1 MFRLWVTIV
10 ILQLLL
16 TIGVVFAEE
25 HDVCKS
31 EQKYSQIWY
40 INGCDGETL
49 EIKKVKVVDKNKDNP
64 WKGYPYNSGEIPR
77 DANPDDKIL
86 KHYLKKYISY
96 GKNDGSNY
104 FKVTKDKNKIKE
116 FDFNLQKDDFVTE
129 QLNETALLSYL
140 MYVDG
145 QIVID
150 EISPKDRF
158 GKIFTNKT
166 RYVSNSVGKIY
177 NFVYCWSR
185 YL

>member
-64 WKGYPYNSGEIPR
+64 WKGYPYNSGEIPQ
-77 DANPDDKIL
+77 DATPDNKIL

-96 GKNDGSNY
+96 GKPSEMNRVVI
-104 FKVTKDKNKIKE
+104 KIKKDK
-116 FDFNLQKDDFVTE
+116 
-129 QLNETALLSYL
+129 
-140 MYVDG
+140 
-145 QIVID
+145 
-150 EISPKDRF
+150 
-158 GKIFTNKT
+158 
-166 RYVSNSVGKIY
+166 
-177 NFVYCWSR
+177 
-185 YL
+185 